1 MRSLLLALVI
11 VLTFPQM
18 SLSQQ
23 PPADAWRFDIN
34 EDGQIGAVD
43 LLYFLSLWGQSGI
56 ATPTPFVCPSSTPTI
71 TQATPTFTVT
81 PTMTETL
88 TNTETLTE
96 TPTPSETA
104 IPTVSPTEEPTLTS
118 TEVFSD
124 TPTETATPSETT
136 SPTLSPTEE
145 LTFTPSVTP
154 TEVLQD
160 TFTETPT
167 TTESETGTATESP
180 TETDTATVTM
190 TESPTESGT
199 MTVTATETQTSAD
212 TPVPTETA
220 TEAPTLAPTFE
231 VITIPLP
238 NLPAGAHPLRL
249 VRIPAGSFLMG
260 NTGGRDSSYTWEL
273 PRHEVT
279 FETDF
284 YLGETE
290 VTQAQWQAVMGSNP
304 ASFRSN
310 INNPVEG
317 VNWNDCQAFLAAINV
332 LPGISGLRLPA
343 EAEWE
348 CGARGPE
355 WNPNRYEVFSFG
367 DDLAVTNLNTCDLSA
382 LFDQYMWYCGNSQTM
397 THPVAS
403 KLPNLYGLYDM
414 HGNVWEWCQD
424 RWHDN
429 YNDAPTDGSVWETG
443 DSTSKVYRG
452 GSWQNFAK
460 SSRTSYR
467 TKSIPGHGYSYLG
480 LRLAKSL

>member
-1 MRSLLLALVI
+1 MKHLLVVLVI
-11 VLTFPQM
+11 VLSFPQV
-18 SLSQQ
+18 SLSQT

-34 EDGQIGAVD
+34 EDGKIGAVD
-43 LLYFLSLWGQSGI
+43 LLYFMSLWGQSGI
-56 ATPTPFVCPSSTPTI
+56 ATPTPFVYPSSTPTI

-81 PTMTETL
+81 STMTETL
-88 TNTETLTE
+88 SNTETLTE

-104 IPTVSPTEEPTLTS
+104 IPTITPTEDPTLTL
-118 TEVFSD
+118 TEVFTD
-124 TPTETATPSETT
+124 TPTETTTASETT
-136 SPTLSPTEE
+136 SPTLSPTVE
-145 LTFTPSVTP
+145 LTLTSTVTP
-154 TEVLQD
+154 TEVLQG

-167 TTESETGTATESP
+167 TTEAETGTATESP
-180 TETDTATVTM
+180 TETGTETA
-190 TESPTESGT
+190 
-199 MTVTATETQTSAD
+199 TATETQTSAE
-212 TPVPTETA
+212 TPVPTQTA
-220 TEAPTLAPTFE
+220 TDTPTFAPTFE

-238 NLPAGAHPLRL
+238 DLPAGAHPLRL
-249 VRIPAGSFLMG
+249 VRIPAGSFMMG
-260 NTGGRDSSYTWEL
+260 NTGNRDGSYAWEL

-317 VNWNDCQAFLAAINV
+317 MNWNDCQAFLAAINV

-355 WNPNRYEVFSFG
+355 WNPNRYDVFSFG
-367 DDLAVTNLNTCDLSA
+367 DELAVTNLNTCDLRP
-382 LFDQYMWYCGNSQTM
+382 LFDQHMWYCGNSQKM

-403 KLPNLYGLYDM
+403 KLPNPYGLYDM

-429 YNDAPTDGSVWETG
+429 FNDAPTDGSVWETG

-452 GSWQNFAK
+452 GSWQNYAK